1 MWAEEDKA
9 WGQVERRL
17 SSTHLSYVAGTPI
30 TKEEKQKTGPFLAA
44 ASPKANLGHIWQ
56 GRMLPR
62 HLVPELLDGHCWRAC
77 QKPALAGVVLH
88 GGQAPGLW
96 SQAVSDLG
104 EAT

>member
-9 WGQVERRL
+9 WGQVERRF

-56 GRMLPR
+56 GRMLPKN
-62 HLVPELLDGHCWRAC
+62 LVPKLLRYHGHCWRAC
-77 QKPALAGVVLH
+77 QKPAVAGVVLH
-88 GGQAPGLW
+88 GGQARALESG
-96 SQAVSDLG
+96 SQ
-104 EAT
+104 